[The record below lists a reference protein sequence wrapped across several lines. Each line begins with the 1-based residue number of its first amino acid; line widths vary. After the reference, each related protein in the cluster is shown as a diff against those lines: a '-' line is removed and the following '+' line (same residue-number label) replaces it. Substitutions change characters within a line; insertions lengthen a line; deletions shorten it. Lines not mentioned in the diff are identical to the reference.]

1 MGKID
6 IKLLKANLKKHPEA
20 VRKAYEHLVEVKVKE
35 RYTLRQEIAII
46 RQRDRKPEEFAVYDA
61 YVEQCKKDLKQQIGM
76 EESV

>member
-1 MGKID
+1 MRKID
-6 IKLLKANLKKHPEA
+6 IKLLKANFKKHPEA

-46 RQRDRKPEEFAVYDA
+46 RQRDRKPEEFAAYDA

-76 EESV
+76 EDSV